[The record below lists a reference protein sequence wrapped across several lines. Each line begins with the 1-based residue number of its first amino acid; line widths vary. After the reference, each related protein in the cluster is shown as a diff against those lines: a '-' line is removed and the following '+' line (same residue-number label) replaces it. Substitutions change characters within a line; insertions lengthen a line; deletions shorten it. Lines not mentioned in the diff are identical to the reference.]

1 MFAFLKRCL
10 EMGTGF
16 LVRAAQNRRVLVE
29 EEQAEP
35 ELDHLLDRAKS
46 WSAQAHGSIEV
57 PSEHERRART
67 AQVQL
72 SWGGL
77 QLLPPQKGPYASSEP
92 MPLWVVRVWE
102 PEPPAKQQAQRAF
115 VPSQKHGQSKRQQSQ
130 SQQVEAL
137 EWILLSALPVENSQ
151 QAWQTI
157 RHYQSRWPIE
167 DFHRGVKT
175 GCRLEQR
182 HLQEQRSLEN
192 LLAIVSPI
200 AVRLLQLR
208 NLAREEPQ
216 ESALTWVEPEEAQ
229 VIACQ
234 QGVALERLSI
244 EQFLF
249 SVAQLGGYLRRASD
263 GPPGWQTLWQGWLRL
278 QWMVAGMR
286 FAASAHF
293 EPVARSP

>member
-1 MFAFLKRCL
+1 
-10 EMGTGF
+10 
-16 LVRAAQNRRVLVE
+16 
-29 EEQAEP
+29 
-35 ELDHLLDRAKS
+35 
-46 WSAQAHGSIEV
+46 
-57 PSEHERRART
+57 
-67 AQVQL
+67 
-72 SWGGL
+72 
-77 QLLPPQKGPYASSEP
+77 
-92 MPLWVVRVWE
+92 
-102 PEPPAKQQAQRAF
+102 
-115 VPSQKHGQSKRQQSQ
+115 
-130 SQQVEAL
+130 
-137 EWILLSALPVENSQ
+137 
-151 QAWQTI
+151 
-157 RHYQSRWPIE
+157 
-167 DFHRGVKT
+167 VKT

-234 QGVALERLSI
+234 QGVAVERLTV

-278 QWMVAGMR
+278 QWMVAGRRVAAAAR
-286 FAASAHF
+286 FESI
-293 EPVARSP
+293 ARPP